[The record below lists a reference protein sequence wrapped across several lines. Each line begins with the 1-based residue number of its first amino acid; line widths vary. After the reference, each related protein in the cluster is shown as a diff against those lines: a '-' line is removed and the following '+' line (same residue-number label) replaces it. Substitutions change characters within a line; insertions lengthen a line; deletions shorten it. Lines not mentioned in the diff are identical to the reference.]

1 MTAYWRTWVE
11 AAALAAAT
19 LAAPAA
25 LAAQATD
32 LPPPGFGS
40 LRQDQVAVTINT
52 TNLAVRVLPLDEWVI
67 RLLAPDTYASLH
79 ALVQSRTAAIAA
91 AAQAAG
97 RDSGTVFFV
106 TFFALQSQVTFI
118 PDQVTIQSQGMFYR
132 PLGILPLS
140 PRWTD
145 ARLDQRQQASAI
157 YVFDPSIPLSQTFT
171 VFYGDQNSA
180 TFDNSRNMLQR
191 ERARVLA
198 RAAQQRQP

>member
-118 PDQVTIQSQGMFYR
+118 PDQVTIQS
-132 PLGILPLS
+132 
-140 PRWTD
+140 
-145 ARLDQRQQASAI
+145 
-157 YVFDPSIPLSQTFT
+157 PSKAP
-171 VFYGDQNSA
+171 
-180 TFDNSRNMLQR
+180 
-191 ERARVLA
+191 
-198 RAAQQRQP
+198 

>member
-180 TFDNSRNMLQR
+180 TFDNSLNMLQS